1 MRAREGKREESVF
14 SFAKRESGADAPN
27 KELQKLKRQ
36 DLLELLLEQ
45 MRESDQLEATI
56 EGLNAQITALT
67 DLTDYLKQNLSEKD
81 ALVDQ
86 LQRRLDLKDKIIA
99 QLLAQGRKLPAEL
112 AEMEELLAV
121 EQSAIETYIS
131 ENYAAAQ
138 TTAPRHSTPPSTGGD
153 A

>member
-1 MRAREGKREESVF
+1 MF

-45 MRESDQLEATI
+45 MREGDQLEATI
-56 EGLNAQITALT
+56 AGLNAQIATLT
-67 DLTDYLKQNLSEKD
+67 DLTDYLKQNLSEKETI
-81 ALVDQ
+81 VDQ
-86 LQRRLDLKDKIIA
+86 LQRRLELKDRIIA

-112 AEMEELLAV
+112 AEMEEMLAV
-121 EQSAIETYIS
+121 EQDAIETYIK
-131 ENYAAAQ
+131 ETYADQ
-138 TTAPRHSTPPSTGGD
+138 QQQPSTPRHGAFPRSGD